1 MKMLPPHRH
10 RSSLEKP
17 LRLSNLPGV
26 TDWAGK
32 IAYLDRDGVLNRWRE
47 GYVNNADELE
57 LLPGAGYAVGLLRRN
72 GFRVCIV
79 TNQSPVGRGIWGHDA
94 LSLIH
99 DSLQEQLLNED
110 EDAELDLI
118 LYSPHAPNQGA
129 WARKPRPG
137 MLEAGRQL
145 MENAQINPD
154 RPISISYGRNWNNR
168 PSEKESI
175 LVGDRESDIL
185 AAETFGVRAIQCD
198 PETGIAGVI
207 DMIIPPDLEGQN

>member
-1 MKMLPPHRH
+1 M
-10 RSSLEKP
+10 
-17 LRLSNLPGV
+17 RLSNLPGI
-26 TDWAGK
+26 TNWSGK

-145 MENAQINPD
+145 IENSQINPD
-154 RPISISYGRNWNNR
+154 QPISISYGRNWNNR

>member
-110 EDAELDLI
+110 EDVELDLI

-145 MENAQINPD
+145 IENSQINPD
-154 RPISISYGRNWNNR
+154 QPISISYGRNWNNR

>member
-1 MKMLPPHRH
+1 MN
-10 RSSLEKP
+10 S
-17 LRLSNLPGV
+17 
-26 TDWAGK
+26 
-32 IAYLDRDGVLNRWRE
+32 
-47 GYVNNADELE
+47 ADELE
-57 LLPGAGYAVGLLRRN
+57 LLPGAGYAVGLLRRK

-79 TNQSPVGRGIWGHDA
+79 TNQSPVGRGIWGHET

-110 EDAELDLI
+110 EDAEIDLI
-118 LYSPHAPNQGA
+118 LYSQYPPDQGA

-137 MLEAGRQL
+137 MLEAGRQVI
-145 MENAQINPD
+145 ENSQINPGQ
-154 RPISISYGRNWNNR
+154 PISISYGKNWNNR

-185 AAETFGVRAIQCD
+185 AAETFGVRGIQCN
-198 PETGIAGVI
+198 PKTGIAGVI

>member
-10 RSSLEKP
+10 RSSLEEP
-17 LRLSNLPGV
+17 LRLSDLPDI
-26 TDWAGK
+26 TDWSGK
-32 IAYLDRDGVLNRWRE
+32 IAYLDRDGVLNKWRE
-47 GYVNNADELE
+47 GYVNSPEELE
-57 LLPGAGYAVGLLRRN
+57 MLDGAGFAVGLLRRN

-79 TNQSPVGRGIWGHDA
+79 TNQSPVGRGLWGHDV
-94 LSLIH
+94 LSQIH

-110 EDAELDLI
+110 KDAEIDLI
-118 LYSPHAPNQGA
+118 LYSPYPPDQGA

-145 MENAQINPD
+145 IENSEFNSDQPT
-154 RPISISYGRNWNNR
+154 SISYGKNWSNR
-168 PSEKESI
+168 PSEKGSI

-185 AAETFGVRAIQCD
+185 AAETFGVKGIRCN

-207 DMIIPPDLEGQN
+207 DMIISPDLEGQN

>member
-145 MENAQINPD
+145 IENSQINPD
-154 RPISISYGRNWNNR
+154 QPISISYGRNWNNR

>member
-10 RSSLEKP
+10 RSSLEEP
-17 LRLSNLPGV
+17 LRLSNLPGN

-32 IAYLDRDGVLNRWRE
+32 IAYLDRDGVLNKWRE
-47 GYVNNADELE
+47 GYVNSADELE
-57 LLPGAGYAVGLLRRN
+57 LLPGAGYAVGLLRRK

-79 TNQSPVGRGIWGHDA
+79 TNQSPVGRGIWGHET

-110 EDAELDLI
+110 EDAEIDLI
-118 LYSPHAPNQGA
+118 LYSPYPPGQGA

-137 MLEAGRQL
+137 MLEAGRQVI
-145 MENAQINPD
+145 ENSQINPGQ
-154 RPISISYGRNWNNR
+154 PISISYGNNWNNR

-185 AAETFGVRAIQCD
+185 AAETFGVRGIQCN

>member
-10 RSSLEKP
+10 RSSLEEP
-17 LRLSNLPGV
+17 LILSNLPGN

-32 IAYLDRDGVLNRWRE
+32 IAYLDRDGVLNKWRE
-47 GYVNNADELE
+47 GYVNSADELE
-57 LLPGAGYAVGLLRRN
+57 LLPGAGYAVGLLRRK
-72 GFRVCIV
+72 GFRVCVV
-79 TNQSPVGRGIWGHDA
+79 TNQSPVGRGIWGHET

-99 DSLQEQLLNED
+99 DSLQDQLLNED
-110 EDAELDLI
+110 EDAEIDLI
-118 LYSPHAPNQGA
+118 LYSPYPPDQGA

-137 MLEAGRQL
+137 MLEAGRQVI
-145 MENAQINPD
+145 ENSQINPGQ
-154 RPISISYGRNWNNR
+154 PISISYGKNWNNR

-185 AAETFGVRAIQCD
+185 AAETFGVRGIQCS
-198 PETGIAGVI
+198 PETGITGVI

>member
-17 LRLSNLPGV
+17 LRLSDLPGV

-145 MENAQINPD
+145 IENSQINPD
-154 RPISISYGRNWNNR
+154 QPISISYGRNWNNR

>member
-1 MKMLPPHRH
+1 MLPPHRH
-10 RSSLEKP
+10 RSSLEEP
-17 LRLSNLPGV
+17 LRLSNLPANA
-26 TDWAGK
+26 DWSGK

-47 GYVNNADELE
+47 GYVNSADELE
-57 LLPGAGYAVGLLRRN
+57 LLPGSGHAVGLLRRN
-72 GFRVCIV
+72 GFRVCVV
-79 TNQSPVGRGIWGHDA
+79 TNQSPVGRGIWGHET

-99 DSLQEQLLNED
+99 DGLQEQLLNED
-110 EDAELDLI
+110 RDAEIDLI
-118 LYSPHAPNQGA
+118 LYSPYPPDLGA

-145 MENAQINPD
+145 IEISQINPD
-154 RPISISYGRNWNNR
+154 QPIHISYGKNWKKR
-168 PSEKESI
+168 PSEKGSI

-185 AAETFGVRAIQCD
+185 AAETFGVRGIQCN

>member
-10 RSSLEKP
+10 RSSLEEP
-17 LRLSNLPGV
+17 LRLSNLPGN

-32 IAYLDRDGVLNRWRE
+32 IAYLDRDGVLNKWRE
-47 GYVNNADELE
+47 GYVNSADELE
-57 LLPGAGYAVGLLRRN
+57 LLPGAGYAVGLLRRK

-79 TNQSPVGRGIWGHDA
+79 TNQSPVGRGIWGHET

-110 EDAELDLI
+110 EDAEIDLI
-118 LYSPHAPNQGA
+118 LYSPYPPDQGA

-137 MLEAGRQL
+137 MLEAGRQVI
-145 MENAQINPD
+145 ENSQINPGQ
-154 RPISISYGRNWNNR
+154 PISISYGKNWNNR
-168 PSEKESI
+168 PSENESI

-185 AAETFGVRAIQCD
+185 AAETFGVRGIQCN

>member
-10 RSSLEKP
+10 RSSLEEP
-17 LRLSNLPGV
+17 LRLSNLPGN

-32 IAYLDRDGVLNRWRE
+32 IAYLDRDGVLNKWRE
-47 GYVNNADELE
+47 GYVNSADELE
-57 LLPGAGYAVGLLRRN
+57 LLPGAGYAVGLLRRK

-79 TNQSPVGRGIWGHDA
+79 TNQSPVGRGIWGHET

-110 EDAELDLI
+110 EDAEIDLI
-118 LYSPHAPNQGA
+118 LYSPYPPGQGA

-137 MLEAGRQL
+137 MLEAGRQVI
-145 MENAQINPD
+145 ENSQINPGQ
-154 RPISISYGRNWNNR
+154 PISISYGKNWNNR

-185 AAETFGVRAIQCD
+185 AAETFGVRGIQCS

>member
-10 RSSLEKP
+10 RSSLEEP
-17 LRLSNLPGV
+17 LRLSNLPGA
-26 TDWAGK
+26 TDWSGK

-47 GYVNNADELE
+47 GYVNSPSELE

-72 GFRVCIV
+72 GFRICIV

-99 DSLQEQLLNED
+99 ESLQEQLLNED
-110 EDAELDLI
+110 EDAEIDLI
-118 LYSPHAPNQGA
+118 LYSPYPPNQGA

-145 MENAQINPD
+145 IENSQINPD
-154 RPISISYGRNWNNR
+154 QPISISYGKNWNNR
-168 PSEKESI
+168 PSEKGSI

-207 DMIIPPDLEGQN
+207 DLIVPPDLEGQN

>member
-10 RSSLEKP
+10 RSSLEEP
-17 LRLSNLPGV
+17 LRLSNLPG
-26 TDWAGK
+26 TTEWSGK

-47 GYVNNADELE
+47 GYVNSANELE
-57 LLPGAGYAVGLLRRN
+57 LLAGAGNAVGLLRRN

-110 EDAELDLI
+110 EDAEIDLI
-118 LYSPHAPNQGA
+118 LYSPYPPDQGA

-145 MENAQINPD
+145 IDNSQINPD
-154 RPISISYGRNWNNR
+154 QPIPISYGKNWHNR
-168 PSEKESI
+168 PSEKGSI

-185 AAETFGVRAIQCD
+185 AAETFGVRGIQCN

>member
-10 RSSLEKP
+10 RSSLEEP
-17 LRLSNLPGV
+17 LRLSNLPANA
-26 TDWAGK
+26 DWSGK

-47 GYVNNADELE
+47 GYVNSADELE
-57 LLPGAGYAVGLLRRN
+57 LLPGSGYAVGLLRRN
-72 GFRVCIV
+72 GFRVCVV
-79 TNQSPVGRGIWGHDA
+79 TNQSPVGRGIWGHET

-99 DSLQEQLLNED
+99 DGLQEQLLNED
-110 EDAELDLI
+110 RDAEIDLI
-118 LYSPHAPNQGA
+118 LYSPYPPDLGA

-145 MENAQINPD
+145 IEISQINPD
-154 RPISISYGRNWNNR
+154 QPIHISYGKNWKKR
-168 PSEKESI
+168 PSEKGSI

-185 AAETFGVRAIQCD
+185 AAETFGVRGIQCN

>member
-1 MKMLPPHRH
+1 MLPPHRH

-145 MENAQINPD
+145 IENSQINPD
-154 RPISISYGRNWNNR
+154 QPISISYGRNWNNR

>member
-145 MENAQINPD
+145 IENSQINPD
-154 RPISISYGRNWNNR
+154 QPISISYGRNWNNR

-175 LVGDRESDIL
+175 LVGDRESDIM

>member
-10 RSSLEKP
+10 RSSLEEP
-17 LRLSNLPGV
+17 LRLSDLPGN
-26 TDWAGK
+26 TDWSGK
-32 IAYLDRDGVLNRWRE
+32 IAYLDRDGVLNKWRE
-47 GYVNNADELE
+47 GYVNSPEELE
-57 LLPGAGYAVGLLRRN
+57 MLDGAGFAVGLLRRN

-79 TNQSPVGRGIWGHDA
+79 TNQSPVGRGLWGHDV
-94 LSLIH
+94 LSQIH

-110 EDAELDLI
+110 KDAEIDLI
-118 LYSPHAPNQGA
+118 LYSPYPPDQGA

-145 MENAQINPD
+145 IENSEFNSDQPT
-154 RPISISYGRNWNNR
+154 SISYGKNWSNR
-168 PSEKESI
+168 PSEKGSI

-185 AAETFGVRAIQCD
+185 AAETFGVKGIRCN

-207 DMIIPPDLEGQN
+207 DMIISPDLEGQN

>member
-1 MKMLPPHRH
+1 MLPPHRH
-10 RSSLEKP
+10 RSSLEGP

-26 TDWAGK
+26 NDWSGK

-47 GYVNNADELE
+47 SYVNSANELE

-72 GFRVCIV
+72 GFRICVV

-99 DSLQEQLLNED
+99 ESLQEQLLKED

-118 LYSPHAPNQGA
+118 LYSPYAPNQGA

-145 MENAQINPD
+145 IENSQLNPEQ
-154 RPISISYGRNWNNR
+154 PISISYGKNWTNR
-168 PSEKESI
+168 PSEKGSI

-207 DMIIPPDLEGQN
+207 DMIIPPDMEGQN

>member
-1 MKMLPPHRH
+1 MLPPHRH
-10 RSSLEKP
+10 RSSLEEP
-17 LRLSNLPGV
+17 LRLSNLPG
-26 TDWAGK
+26 TTEWSGK

-47 GYVNNADELE
+47 GYVNSANELE
-57 LLPGAGYAVGLLRRN
+57 LLAGAGNAVGLLRRN

-79 TNQSPVGRGIWGHDA
+79 TNQSPVGRGIWGHET

-110 EDAELDLI
+110 EDAEIDLI
-118 LYSPHAPNQGA
+118 LYSPYPPDQGA

-145 MENAQINPD
+145 IENSEFNFDQ
-154 RPISISYGRNWNNR
+154 PISISYGKNWINR
-168 PSEKESI
+168 PSEKGSI

-185 AAETFGVRAIQCD
+185 AAETFGVKGIKCN
-198 PETGIAGVI
+198 PETGISGVS
-207 DMIIPPDLEGQN
+207 DKIISPDLEGQN

>member
-10 RSSLEKP
+10 RSSLEEP
-17 LRLSNLPGV
+17 LRLSNLPGN

-32 IAYLDRDGVLNRWRE
+32 IAYLDRDGVLNKWRE
-47 GYVNNADELE
+47 GYVNSADELE
-57 LLPGAGYAVGLLRRN
+57 LLPGAGYAVGLLRRK

-79 TNQSPVGRGIWGHDA
+79 TNQSPVGRGIWGHET
-94 LSLIH
+94 LSQIH

-110 EDAELDLI
+110 EDAEIDLI
-118 LYSPHAPNQGA
+118 LYSPYPPDQGA

-137 MLEAGRQL
+137 MLEAGRQVI
-145 MENAQINPD
+145 ENSQINPGQ
-154 RPISISYGRNWNNR
+154 PISISYGKNWNNR

-185 AAETFGVRAIQCD
+185 AAETFGVRGIQCN

-207 DMIIPPDLEGQN
+207 DMIIPPNLEGQN

>member
-145 MENAQINPD
+145 IENSQINPD
-154 RPISISYGRNWNNR
+154 QPISISYGRNWNNR

-207 DMIIPPDLEGQN
+207 DLIIPPDLEGQN